1 MLLSRLL
8 NRFKGVASLFLS
20 HVDPNRKARMK
31 EPMILMA
38 LLLPFLGGCESYT
51 WLVYENP
58 SLSGAK
64 EGRECLSPDAVGLG
78 RTVDLSG
85 HEAMRLGDITKVR
98 RIEYQVT
105 KLHGFGKECIVAHG
119 E

>member
-31 EPMILMA
+31 EPLILMA

-51 WLVYENP
+51 WLVYE
-58 SLSGAK
+58 L
-64 EGRECLSPDAVGLG
+64 
-78 RTVDLSG
+78 
-85 HEAMRLGDITKVR
+85 I
-98 RIEYQVT
+98 
-105 KLHGFGKECIVAHG
+105 
-119 E
+119 